1 VVGFIIYYIHIIKK
15 KEGSKGTRND
25 KRMDLVPFL
34 LFYETNIKAI
44 HDICYI
50 VLEMSSEQDTTS
62 VSDSAS
68 VRLLGQVKWF
78 NNKAGY
84 GFITV
89 NDGEYSGKDIFIHYS
104 AIRVTNSQY
113 KYLVQGEYVEFSLVK
128 SSTDGHEFQAV
139 DISGV
144 KGGALMCETRRNNR
158 PVREAGSADE
168 STTPRPPRQ
177 EQRRYKT
184 SGAEPRATGTD
195 GEFTT
200 VRRRKPQ
207 GARPPRKEKVVA
219 ESA

>member
-1 VVGFIIYYIHIIKK
+1 MII
-15 KEGSKGTRND
+15 
-25 KRMDLVPFL
+25 
-34 LFYETNIKAI
+34 LFNETNIKAI
-44 HDICYI
+44 HDISYI
-50 VLEMSSEQDTTS
+50 VLEMSSEQDTT
-62 VSDSAS
+62 VVPLSAD
-68 VRLLGQVKWF
+68 RLLGQVKWF

-89 NDGEYSGKDIFIHYS
+89 NDGDFSGKDIFIHYS

-158 PVREAGSADE
+158 PVRDGPSTGADE
-168 STTPRPPRQ
+168 TDAPRAPRPQ
-177 EQRRYKT
+177 QRRYKT
-184 SGAEPRATGTD
+184 SGDESRPSVSE

-207 GARPPRKEKVVA
+207 AKAPRKVA
-219 ESA
+219 ESS

>member
-1 VVGFIIYYIHIIKK
+1 MVGRSWFHYIYKII
-15 KEGSKGTRND
+15 
-25 KRMDLVPFL
+25 

-44 HDICYI
+44 HDISYI
-50 VLEMSSEQDTTS
+50 VLEMSSEQDTT
-62 VSDSAS
+62 VVPLSAE
-68 VRLLGQVKWF
+68 RLLGQVKWF

-89 NDGEYSGKDIFIHYS
+89 NDGDYSGKDIFIHYS

-158 PVREAGSADE
+158 PVRDGPSTGADE
-168 STTPRPPRQ
+168 STTPRTPRPP
-177 EQRRYKT
+177 QRRYKT
-184 SGAEPRATGTD
+184 SGGDESRPAGTD

-207 GARPPRKEKVVA
+207 GARAPRKEKVVA

>member
-1 VVGFIIYYIHIIKK
+1 MLLVSLYIYKII
-15 KEGSKGTRND
+15 
-25 KRMDLVPFL
+25 
-34 LFYETNIKAI
+34 LFNETNIKAI
-44 HDICYI
+44 HDISYI
-50 VLEMSSEQDTTS
+50 VLEMSSEQDTT
-62 VSDSAS
+62 VVPLSAD
-68 VRLLGQVKWF
+68 RLLGQVKWF

-89 NDGEYSGKDIFIHYS
+89 NDGDFSGKDIFIHYS

-158 PVREAGSADE
+158 PVRDGNAGADE
-168 STTPRPPRQ
+168 SDAPRAPRPQ
-177 EQRRYKT
+177 QRRYKT
-184 SGAEPRATGTD
+184 SGDESRPAGAVAGD

-207 GARPPRKEKVVA
+207 AKAPRKVA

>member
-1 VVGFIIYYIHIIKK
+1 
-15 KEGSKGTRND
+15 
-25 KRMDLVPFL
+25 
-34 LFYETNIKAI
+34 
-44 HDICYI
+44 
-50 VLEMSSEQDTTS
+50 MSSEQDTTVVPS
-62 VSDSAS
+62 STLVSD
-68 VRLLGQVKWF
+68 RLLGQVKWF

-89 NDGEYSGKDIFIHYS
+89 NDGDFSGKDIFIHYS

-113 KYLVQGEYVEFSLVK
+113 KYLVQGEYVEFSLMK

-158 PVREAGSADE
+158 PVRESGSDDAAA
-168 STTPRPPRQ
+168 PRAPRAPRQ

-184 SGAEPRATGTD
+184 SGDESRPAATSD

-207 GARPPRKEKVVA
+207 VARVPRKEKVVA
-219 ESA
+219 ETA

>member
-1 VVGFIIYYIHIIKK
+1 MVGCCGFHYIYKII
-15 KEGSKGTRND
+15 
-25 KRMDLVPFL
+25 

-44 HDICYI
+44 HDISYI
-50 VLEMSSEQDTTS
+50 VLEMSSEQDTTVVPLS
-62 VSDSAS
+62 SLLPE
-68 VRLLGQVKWF
+68 RLLGQVKWF

-89 NDGEYSGKDIFIHYS
+89 NDGDYSGKDIFIHYS

-128 SSTDGHEFQAV
+128 SSTDGHEFQAI

-144 KGGALMCETRRNNR
+144 KGGALMCETRRNSR
-158 PVREAGSADE
+158 PVRDGPVAGADE
-168 STTPRPPRQ
+168 SAVPRAPRQ

-184 SGAEPRATGTD
+184 SGDDSRAPGASAGD

-219 ESA
+219 ELA

>member
-1 VVGFIIYYIHIIKK
+1 MTSTQV
-15 KEGSKGTRND
+15 S
-25 KRMDLVPFL
+25 
-34 LFYETNIKAI
+34 ET
-44 HDICYI
+44 
-50 VLEMSSEQDTTS
+50 ESTS
-62 VSDSAS
+62 FV
-68 VRLLGQVKWF
+68 GQVKWF

-128 SSTDGHEFQAV
+128 SSADGHEYQAI

-158 PVREAGSADE
+158 PVRDGPVGGEDEAAASR
-168 STTPRPPRQ
+168 TPRAPRQ

-184 SGAEPRATGTD
+184 SGDDSRAAGTGTGAGD

-207 GARPPRKEKVVA
+207 TKAPRKEKVVA

>member
-1 VVGFIIYYIHIIKK
+1 MVGCCWFHYIYKII
-15 KEGSKGTRND
+15 
-25 KRMDLVPFL
+25 
-34 LFYETNIKAI
+34 LFNETNIKAI
-44 HDICYI
+44 HDISYI
-50 VLEMSSEQDTTS
+50 VLEMSSEQDTT
-62 VSDSAS
+62 VVPLSALLPD
-68 VRLLGQVKWF
+68 RLLGQVKWF

-89 NDGEYSGKDIFIHYS
+89 NDGDFSGKDIFIHYS

-144 KGGALMCETRRNNR
+144 KGGALMCETRRNSR
-158 PVREAGSADE
+158 PVREGAAD
-168 STTPRPPRQ
+168 SDAPRAPRAPRQ

-184 SGAEPRATGTD
+184 SGDESRAPGASE

-207 GARPPRKEKVVA
+207 PKAPRKVA

>member
-1 VVGFIIYYIHIIKK
+1 
-15 KEGSKGTRND
+15 
-25 KRMDLVPFL
+25 
-34 LFYETNIKAI
+34 
-44 HDICYI
+44 
-50 VLEMSSEQDTTS
+50 MSSEQDTT
-62 VSDSAS
+62 VVPLSAD
-68 VRLLGQVKWF
+68 RLLGQVKWF

-89 NDGEYSGKDIFIHYS
+89 NDGDYSGKDIFIHYS

-158 PVREAGSADE
+158 PVREGTSTGADE
-168 STTPRPPRQ
+168 SALRAPRTQ
-177 EQRRYKT
+177 QRRYKT
-184 SGAEPRATGTD
+184 SGDESKPSAD

-207 GARPPRKEKVVA
+207 GARPPRKEKAVA

>member
-1 VVGFIIYYIHIIKK
+1 MVGCCGFHYIYKII
-15 KEGSKGTRND
+15 
-25 KRMDLVPFL
+25 

-44 HDICYI
+44 HDISYI
-50 VLEMSSEQDTTS
+50 VLEMSSEQDTTVVPLS
-62 VSDSAS
+62 SLLPE
-68 VRLLGQVKWF
+68 RLLGQVKWF

-89 NDGEYSGKDIFIHYS
+89 NDGDYSGKDIFIHYS

-128 SSTDGHEFQAV
+128 SSTDGHEFQAI

-144 KGGALMCETRRNNR
+144 KGGALMCETRRNSR
-158 PVREAGSADE
+158 PVRDGPAGGADE
-168 STTPRPPRQ
+168 SAAPRAPRQ

-184 SGAEPRATGTD
+184 SGNDSRASGTGTGTGPSD

-207 GARPPRKEKVVA
+207 STRPPRKEKVVV

>member
-1 VVGFIIYYIHIIKK
+1 MVGCYWFHYIYKII
-15 KEGSKGTRND
+15 
-25 KRMDLVPFL
+25 
-34 LFYETNIKAI
+34 LFNETNIKAI
-44 HDICYI
+44 HDISYI
-50 VLEMSSEQDTTS
+50 VLEMSSEQDTTVVPLS
-62 VSDSAS
+62 SD
-68 VRLLGQVKWF
+68 RLLGQVKWF

-89 NDGEYSGKDIFIHYS
+89 NDGDFSGKDIFIHYS

-128 SSTDGHEFQAV
+128 SSTDGHEFQAI

-144 KGGALMCETRRNNR
+144 KGGALMCETRRNSR
-158 PVREAGSADE
+158 PVRDGPAGGSDE
-168 STTPRPPRQ
+168 NAAPRAPRQ

-184 SGAEPRATGTD
+184 SGGNDSRASGTGPSD

>member
-1 VVGFIIYYIHIIKK
+1 MVGCYWFHYIYKII
-15 KEGSKGTRND
+15 
-25 KRMDLVPFL
+25 
-34 LFYETNIKAI
+34 LFNETNIKAI
-44 HDICYI
+44 HDISYI
-50 VLEMSSEQDTTS
+50 VLEMSSEQDTTVVPLS
-62 VSDSAS
+62 SD
-68 VRLLGQVKWF
+68 RLLGQVKWF

-89 NDGEYSGKDIFIHYS
+89 NDGDFSGKDIFIHYS

-128 SSTDGHEFQAV
+128 SSTDGHEFQAI

-144 KGGALMCETRRNNR
+144 KGGALMCETRRNSR
-158 PVREAGSADE
+158 PLRDGPATGSDE
-168 STTPRPPRQ
+168 SAPRAPRQ

-184 SGAEPRATGTD
+184 SGGNDSRASGTGPSD
-195 GEFTT
+195 GDFTT

>member
-1 VVGFIIYYIHIIKK
+1 MVGCSWFHYIYKII
-15 KEGSKGTRND
+15 
-25 KRMDLVPFL
+25 

-44 HDICYI
+44 HDISYI
-50 VLEMSSEQDTTS
+50 VLEMSSEQDTT
-62 VSDSAS
+62 VVPLSAE
-68 VRLLGQVKWF
+68 RLLGQVKWF

-89 NDGEYSGKDIFIHYS
+89 NDGDYSGKDIFIHYS

-158 PVREAGSADE
+158 PVREATDE
-168 STTPRPPRQ
+168 SAAPRAPRAPRQ

-184 SGAEPRATGTD
+184 SGGDESRPAGAGD

-207 GARPPRKEKVVA
+207 GARAPRKEKVVA

>member
-1 VVGFIIYYIHIIKK
+1 
-15 KEGSKGTRND
+15 
-25 KRMDLVPFL
+25 
-34 LFYETNIKAI
+34 
-44 HDICYI
+44 
-50 VLEMSSEQDTTS
+50 MSSEQDTTVVPLS
-62 VSDSAS
+62 TLLPD
-68 VRLLGQVKWF
+68 RLLGQVKWF

-89 NDGEYSGKDIFIHYS
+89 NDGDFSGKDIFIHYS

-144 KGGALMCETRRNNR
+144 KGGALMCETRRNSR
-158 PVREAGSADE
+158 PLRDGPVAGADE
-168 STTPRPPRQ
+168 SAVPRAPRAPRQ

-184 SGAEPRATGTD
+184 SGGDESRPAGVSE

>member
-1 VVGFIIYYIHIIKK
+1 MGFIIYYRII
-15 KEGSKGTRND
+15 
-25 KRMDLVPFL
+25 LIC
-34 LFYETNIKAI
+34 ETNIKAI

-50 VLEMSSEQDTTS
+50 VLEMSSEQDTT
-62 VSDSAS
+62 VVPLSALLPD
-68 VRLLGQVKWF
+68 RLLGQVKWF

-89 NDGEYSGKDIFIHYS
+89 NDGDYSGKDIFIHYS

-158 PVREAGSADE
+158 PVRDGAGADE
-168 STTPRPPRQ
+168 AATPRTPRPT
-177 EQRRYKT
+177 QRRYKT
-184 SGAEPRATGTD
+184 SGGDESRPAGAVTSE

-207 GARPPRKEKVVA
+207 GARAPRKEKVVA

>member
-1 VVGFIIYYIHIIKK
+1 
-15 KEGSKGTRND
+15 
-25 KRMDLVPFL
+25 
-34 LFYETNIKAI
+34 
-44 HDICYI
+44 
-50 VLEMSSEQDTTS
+50 MSSEQDTTVVPLS
-62 VSDSAS
+62 TLLPD
-68 VRLLGQVKWF
+68 RLLGQVKWF

-89 NDGEYSGKDIFIHYS
+89 NDGDFSGKDIFIHYS

-128 SSTDGHEFQAV
+128 SSTDGHEFQAI

-144 KGGALMCETRRNNR
+144 KGGALMCETRRNSR
-158 PVREAGSADE
+158 PVRDGAAD
-168 STTPRPPRQ
+168 SDAAAPRAPRQ

-184 SGAEPRATGTD
+184 SGGNDFRASGTGTGPSD

>member
-1 VVGFIIYYIHIIKK
+1 MVGCCGFHYIYKII
-15 KEGSKGTRND
+15 
-25 KRMDLVPFL
+25 
-34 LFYETNIKAI
+34 LFNETNIKAI
-44 HDICYI
+44 HDISYI
-50 VLEMSSEQDTTS
+50 VLEMSSEQDTT
-62 VSDSAS
+62 VVPLSAE
-68 VRLLGQVKWF
+68 RLLGQVKWF

-89 NDGEYSGKDIFIHYS
+89 NDGDFSGKDIFIHYS

-128 SSTDGHEFQAV
+128 SSTDGHEFQAI

-144 KGGALMCETRRNNR
+144 KGGALMCETRRNSR
-158 PVREAGSADE
+158 PVRDGPVAGADE
-168 STTPRPPRQ
+168 SAVPRAPRAPRQ

-184 SGAEPRATGTD
+184 SGDDSRAPGASAGD